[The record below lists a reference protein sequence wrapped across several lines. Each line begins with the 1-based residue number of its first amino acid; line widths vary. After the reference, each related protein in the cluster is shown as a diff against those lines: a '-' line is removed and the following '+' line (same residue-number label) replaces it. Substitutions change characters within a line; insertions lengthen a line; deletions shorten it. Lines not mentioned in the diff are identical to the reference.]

1 MAASPSG
8 FAIPAS
14 HVLGRKLDSIPFSA
28 YHVVLIV
35 VLGFVG
41 FIEGYDLALS
51 GSLLVLAKGPLHLA
65 PEQIRALAVWPTFVV
80 VLGGF
85 AAAAM
90 SDRVSRVAVMQIG
103 VIVSTACTLLI
114 MVAQDF
120 EQLFI
125 LRLITGI
132 GLGFTIS
139 APFPIAAELM
149 PAQHRRTYAAIYEVM
164 LASAFTL
171 LPFVGYVLADHPNGF
186 RLVGLPGGVTLFI
199 APVLIYF
206 LIPNSPRWLL
216 RRGHD
221 QEAIDTINMIIR
233 RCGSRVSPMTINE
246 LGSVRGGPREQ
257 LPPFWKL
264 FAPGQLRWTTV
275 GILCGICGGTAYYLI
290 AILLPKALVDQGAAV
305 SLSFGLSTL
314 VFAASIP
321 GKLFNGFI
329 MEIIGRRWTIT
340 GAFLLSIPGLLLMM
354 TAHKM
359 GDAATTVFIIGTLI
373 TGFTVLSCFPA
384 VRVYLSEQF
393 PTALRG
399 RGHFFG
405 ESFGRIFAGVLFP
418 FLLEPHTGSAFIFF
432 GSMVVVVA
440 FGACIPTVFGRETIG
455 NLETFTEAL
464 PEVEALPQ
472 AVLAGE

>member
-1 MAASPSG
+1 MLANRGTGATG
-8 FAIPAS
+8 IPAS
-14 HVLGRKLDSIPFSA
+14 HLLGRKLDSIPFA
-28 YHVVLIV
+28 GYHVVLIV

-51 GSLLVLAKGPLHLA
+51 GSLLVLAKAPLHLT
-65 PEQIRALAVWPTFVV
+65 PDQVRALAVWPTFVV

-85 AAAAM
+85 AAAGM
-90 SDRVSRVAVMQIG
+90 SDRISRLTVMQVG

-114 MVAQDF
+114 LLAQTF
-120 EQLFI
+120 EQLLI

-171 LPFVGYVLADHPNGF
+171 LPFVGYVLANHPNGF

-206 LIPNSPRWLL
+206 FIPESPRWLL
-216 RRGHD
+216 RRGRQQD
-221 QEAIDTINMIIR
+221 AVDTVNLIIR
-233 RCGSRVSPMTINE
+233 RCGNQVPPLTVAE
-246 LGSVRGGPREQ
+246 LGNGAAPPREQ

-275 GILCGICGGTAYYLI
+275 GILCGICGGTSYYLI
-290 AILLPKALVDQGAAV
+290 AILLPKALVDQGSAI

-321 GKLFNGFI
+321 GKLFNGYI
-329 MEIIGRRWTIT
+329 MEVIGRRLTIT
-340 GAFLLSIPGLLLMM
+340 GAFVLAIPGLLMMM
-354 TAHKM
+354 TAHTM
-359 GDAATTVFIIGTLI
+359 GSASTGVFIAGTLI

-405 ESFGRIFAGVLFP
+405 ESFGRIFAGVLAP
-418 FLLEPHTGSAFIFF
+418 FLLASHTGSASIFF
-432 GSMVVVVA
+432 GTMVVVVA
-440 FGACIPTVFGRETIG
+440 VGAAIPMLFGRETVG

-464 PEVEALPQ
+464 PE
-472 AVLAGE
+472 LA

>member
-1 MAASPSG
+1 MDAAPGAVWSG
-8 FAIPAS
+8 IPAS
-14 HVLGRKLDSIPFSA
+14 HLLGRKLDSIPFSL

-51 GSLLVLAKGPLHLA
+51 GSLLVLAKAPLHLG
-65 PEQIRALAVWPTFVV
+65 PDQIRALAVWPTFVV

-90 SDRVSRVAVMQIG
+90 SDRISRLAVMQIG
-103 VIVSTACTLLI
+103 VVVSTLCTLLI
-114 MVAQDF
+114 LVAQDF
-120 EQLFI
+120 TQLFV

-164 LASAFTL
+164 LATAFTL
-171 LPFVGYVLADHPNGF
+171 LPFAGYVLADNPNGF
-186 RLVGLPGGVTLFI
+186 RLVGLPGGVTLFV
-199 APVLIYF
+199 APVLIYW
-206 LIPNSPRWLL
+206 LIPESPRWLL
-216 RRGHD
+216 RRGRVQD
-221 QEAIDTINMIIR
+221 AIDAVNLVIR
-233 RCGSRVSPMTINE
+233 RCGSRVPPMSIAD
-246 LGSVRGGPREQ
+246 LGSQPEARTEA

-264 FAPGQLRWTTV
+264 FAPGQIRWTTV
-275 GILCGICGGTAYYLI
+275 GILCGISGGTGYYLI

-305 SLSFGLSTL
+305 SVSFGLSTL

-321 GKLFNGFI
+321 GKLFNGYI
-329 MEIIGRRWTIT
+329 MEIVGRRWTIT
-340 GAFLLSIPGLLLMM
+340 GSFVLAIPGLLLMM
-354 TAHKM
+354 TAHQM
-359 GDAATTVFIIGTLI
+359 GSAATIVFEAGTLI

-384 VRVYLSEQF
+384 VRMYLSEQF

-405 ESFGRIFAGVLFP
+405 ESFARVFAGVLAP
-418 FLLEPHTGSAFIFF
+418 FVMASHTGSPIIFF
-432 GSMVVVVA
+432 GTMVGVVM
-440 FGACIPTVFGRETIG
+440 FGACIPLVFGRETLG
-455 NLETFTEAL
+455 NLETFTETA
-464 PEVEALPQ
+464 PE
-472 AVLAGE
+472 LA